1 MSNDTKHSGPVD
13 VLAAWRVDS
22 NGTDVIAW
30 HRAGKQVIARCY
42 VEYRDG
48 EGKVNGCNQSK
59 ADAAANAQAI
69 VAAHNHSAAVAELI
83 EAAINVHAA
92 VRAGKEPDLI
102 ALADCIDA
110 VGGKATRKAALA
122 NVGSAS

>member
-69 VAAHNHSAAVAELI
+69 VAAHNHSAAMA
-83 EAAINVHAA
+83 
-92 VRAGKEPDLI
+92 DLI
-102 ALADCIDA
+102 KAAHAIADEGCISTSRIKNLR
-110 VGGKATRKAALA
+110 VALA